1 MIVPLNDLK
10 EQSGSV
16 LHDFGE
22 DLKQVTIV
30 IVIDQNVKFLKLKR
44 EKIGKSL
51 YQIDDM
57 MTIKL
62 MLSIIYVILHCVQ
75 LKIQNYKKNKS
86 MFVVPMKTLHSRS
99 T

>member
-22 DLKQVTIV
+22 NLKQVTIV

-44 EKIGKSL
+44 EKIGKSS
-51 YQIDDM
+51 YQIDE
-57 MTIKL
+57 KL
-62 MLSIIYVILHCVQ
+62 MLSI
-75 LKIQNYKKNKS
+75 
-86 MFVVPMKTLHSRS
+86 M
-99 T
+99 